1 VAADMPYRTWSPNP
15 YAVAERL
22 LGKNVDVRDWA
33 AQAQLLE
40 DAFKIKRTI
49 LFDPDGKD
57 PSRFALFQEIADQ
70 GGKPAN
76 LDEIWQL
83 PLVRQ
88 ARAIYGDE
96 PIRRVLPFLIPI
108 DDAEFKAPGAE
119 GAGGTFVGEY
129 RPVDQFTVGGASFL
143 DPIQGGIADCYLI
156 SSLIA
161 LAWVQP
167 VSWGTLIDGS
177 TVAGAGVTKFQFAF
191 FQGASTHTPAFET
204 PGDIPFDDQGRQ
216 CFARSVD
223 PHEGWASIVEKAYVM
238 QRSGNVTADPQPAD
252 YQMVGKQ
259 GVLPQEACQ
268 MLAGGT
274 AERERNLELKTGP
287 PWHHFPDRC
296 DAHGIATVPTM
307 AWTWAKAGPL
317 QKRNLTFAQTGL
329 IPNHAYAVLG
339 RADRDGKSFMM
350 LRNPHGVS
358 MTGADQPPEY
368 ATGNWEP
375 DPSDSSAPVVELN
388 KLGVFGLPMEWFNI
402 CFDAMGWVD

>member
-1 VAADMPYRTWSPNP
+1 MRRTQLDGRTGQVSRGARPAARSELIRRRAACRTSVAPDMAYRTWSPNP

-129 RPVDQFTVGGASFL
+129 RPVDKFTVGGASFL

-167 VSWGTLIDGS
+167 VSWGALIDGS

-191 FQGASTHTPAFET
+191 FQGASTRTPAFQT

-223 PHEGWASIVEKAYVM
+223 PTRRMGR
-238 QRSGNVTADPQPAD
+238 RSSRRRTSCSAA
-252 YQMVGKQ
+252 
-259 GVLPQEACQ
+259 
-268 MLAGGT
+268 
-274 AERERNLELKTGP
+274 
-287 PWHHFPDRC
+287 
-296 DAHGIATVPTM
+296 AT
-307 AWTWAKAGPL
+307 
-317 QKRNLTFAQTGL
+317 
-329 IPNHAYAVLG
+329 
-339 RADRDGKSFMM
+339 
-350 LRNPHGVS
+350 
-358 MTGADQPPEY
+358 
-368 ATGNWEP
+368 
-375 DPSDSSAPVVELN
+375 
-388 KLGVFGLPMEWFNI
+388 
-402 CFDAMGWVD
+402 